1 MTVLVTRC
9 PQCATSFRLKPAH
22 LNSAKGAVRC
32 GSCLHIFIAREHLI
46 TRAPRKAISE
56 DPQANAEED
65 SKTEIGASTNKPS
78 LSEPS
83 PQVEINDETYS
94 EPETHT
100 EASAPIEAEAGL
112 ETKNEE
118 NSKLDSDLQVETSQ
132 PITEEDMDDELVW
145 TQSDFES
152 VFTQED
158 EPSTNDLTEDSPNTE
173 NTYPLNFGV
182 VEPDTPE
189 DEALIEKDIAAFTF
203 SKDFLDST
211 NDSNPTHSSDDKN
224 SFEEDYGDNIEHPE
238 SREKDEDEED
248 EDDDDDSWAANLL
261 EELGDEEH
269 LNAKEVT
276 QHPPE
281 EQATDLGASLF
292 REPPT
297 EVFPPEFAPPLNE
310 ESSVESFS
318 ESESAWLDQI
328 EPESLE
334 IENPM
339 PAKPLSKNHLWAS
352 LSLLAALGLILQFAN
367 FKFDTYSRIEPW
379 RSGYQWVCQLGL
391 CTLPDLGDKSKISA
405 YNLVVRSHP
414 TTADALMVDTII
426 LNSAA
431 FPQAFPKLELVFSDS
446 SNKIIASRQFKPSEY
461 LAGELAGQNVMP
473 RQRPIH
479 ITLELV
485 DPGPDAMG
493 YSIHIR

>member
-1 MTVLVTRC
+1 V
-9 PQCATSFRLKPAH
+9 
-22 LNSAKGAVRC
+22 
-32 GSCLHIFIAREHLI
+32 
-46 TRAPRKAISE
+46 PRKAISE
-56 DPQANAEED
+56 GPQSNVEID
-65 SKTEIGASTNKPS
+65 SKIETGASTNKQS

-83 PQVEINDETYS
+83 SQVEINDETYS
-94 EPETHT
+94 EPEPETQT
-100 EASAPIEAEAGL
+100 EASAPMEAEAGL

-118 NSKLDSDLQVETSQ
+118 NSNLDSDLQVETSQ
-132 PITEEDMDDELVW
+132 PIAEEDMDDEPAW

-158 EPSTNDLTEDSPNTE
+158 EPSTNDQTEDSPNADITE
-173 NTYPLNFGV
+173 NTYPFNFGLD
-182 VEPDTPE
+182 ESAPPE
-189 DEALIEKDIAAFTF
+189 DETFIEKDIAAFTF

-211 NDSNPTHSSDDKN
+211 SDSSPALSSGDNN
-224 SFEEDYGDNIEHPE
+224 SLNEDYEDNTEDPE
-238 SREKDEDEED
+238 NREKDEED
-248 EDDDDDSWAANLL
+248 EDDDSWAANLL
-261 EELGDEEH
+261 EELGDEEQ
-269 LNAKEVT
+269 LNAKEAT
-276 QHPPE
+276 QQTPE
-281 EQATDLGASLF
+281 EQATDLGTSLF
-292 REPPT
+292 REPPP
-297 EVFPPEFAPPLNE
+297 EVFPPELAPPLNE
-310 ESSVESFS
+310 ESSVENFS

-328 EPESLE
+328 EPEALE

-339 PAKPLSKNHLWAS
+339 PAKPPSKNHLWTS

-379 RSGYQWVCQLGL
+379 RSGYQWACQLGL

-479 ITLELV
+479 ISLELV